1 MALVLLEEILRAA
14 MLEVAEVILV
24 MRRWR
29 QQQLSRNFG
38 LPSLGRKKRGQ
49 SPSSA
54 SAAAAPSAN
63 CG

>member
-1 MALVLLEEILRAA
+1 MALMLLEEILRAA
-14 MLEVAEVILV
+14 MLKGAEVMVVV

-29 QQQLSRNFG
+29 QQLSRNFG
-38 LPSLGRKKRGQ
+38 LFPLGSKKRGQ
-49 SPSSA
+49 SPSSS